1 MAQQRQQQSGS
12 DVKPS
17 KRPQPDQKQRQAEAD
32 EDLVDET
39 SDDSFP
45 ASDPP
50 AWTNVTGVGTSDE
63 TQDDQDDDA
72 PKTPPR

>member
-1 MAQQRQQQSGS
+1 MAQQRQQQTGS

-17 KRPQPDQKQRQAEAD
+17 KRPQPDQKQRQA
-32 EDLVDET
+32 DLVDET

-50 AWTNVTGVGTSDE
+50 AWTNVTGVGTPVE
-63 TQDDQDDDA
+63 APDDRNNDA
-72 PKTPPR
+72 SQAPPR